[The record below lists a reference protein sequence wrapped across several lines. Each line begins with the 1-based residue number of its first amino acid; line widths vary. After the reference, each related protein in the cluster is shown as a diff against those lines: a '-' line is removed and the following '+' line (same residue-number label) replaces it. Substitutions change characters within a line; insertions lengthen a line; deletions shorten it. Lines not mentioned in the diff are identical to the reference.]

1 MKNQITI
8 ILFKIWP
15 INRFWKA
22 KSCNFHFH
30 KNDVTCLLVQM
41 ADWPW
46 RIMGARRTTDSW
58 KNPSSSYYIGFIYCW
73 RRVFQWSSRLSLN
86 PPTSP
91 LQGCAKKH
99 PFCRKWNIIWGWS
112 PPQASFYYCLVDKSK
127 SQAHFDNFDGFRE
140 NDKKMLKTSMT
151 ARAMALDGGYISS
164 GNKR

>member
-8 ILFKIWP
+8 ILFKICP
-15 INRFWKA
+15 TNRFSKA
-22 KSCNFHFH
+22 KSRNFHFH

-73 RRVFQWSSRLSLN
+73 RRVFQWASRLSLN

-99 PFCRKWNIIWGWS
+99 PFCRKWNIIWGWN
-112 PPQASFYYCLVDKSK
+112 PPSSFVLLLPRWQKQVSGTFWQLWWVPRKWQKDVKGFNDGKSHG
-127 SQAHFDNFDGFRE
+127 SWWR
-140 NDKKMLKTSMT
+140 L
-151 ARAMALDGGYISS
+151 
-164 GNKR
+164 